1 MSSSVDLHPKVAAG
15 ALSSSLSLIILW
27 AISYWVVVPPEVAAA
42 FTAVL
47 AFVGGWLAP
56 PLTTEATNTKG

>member
-1 MSSSVDLHPKVAAG
+1 MSGNLNLHPKVAAG
-15 ALSSSLSLIILW
+15 GLSAALSLIILW
-27 AISYWVVVPPEVAAA
+27 GVSFGVTVPPEVAAA

-56 PLTTEATNTKG
+56 PQGGG